1 MTENDSDSPSEDAEN
16 NEDEYIVTT
25 QIRRNVDVEVTAE
38 SQQDARE
45 LAVESAQE
53 VAPAGFV
60 VSPIIVE
67 YAEGTHSKRIMDNV
81 KRSVIGTD
89 GEPADSVQR
98 RTDDEP
104 NENDE
109 AETEAND

>member
-1 MTENDSDSPSEDAEN
+1 MTENDTDSASEDAENSHDAEN

-38 SQQDARE
+38 SQQEARE

-67 YAEGTHSKRIMDNV
+67 YAEGTHSKRVMDNV
-81 KRSVIGTD
+81 KRSVMGTD
-89 GEPADSVQR
+89 DDEPADSVQR
-98 RTDDEP
+98 RTDDRG
-104 NENDE
+104 NE
-109 AETEAND
+109 